1 MGYSLILQKKAC
13 GKRRPKGLKI
23 AIWKKE
29 IVLTDDL
36 VKAMGFGERDKV
48 VAFVNNGTS
57 PVTLA
62 IKKVAKDSAVG
73 NLLCRRRATNPFLFH
88 NKAACDMCGKGWYNI
103 TGQDGDIWLTDCP
116 VIIPRREEVSNG

>member
-1 MGYSLILQKKAC
+1 MGYLLISPKKAC
-13 GKRRPKGLKI
+13 GKRRTKGLKI
-23 AIWKKE
+23 VIWKEK

-36 VKAMGFGERDKV
+36 VKAMGFGEGDKV
-48 VAFVNNGTS
+48 VAFVNNGTC

-73 NLLCRRRATNPFLFH
+73 SILCRRRATSPPLFH
-88 NKAACDMCGKGWYNI
+88 YKAACDMCGKGWYNI
-103 TGQDGDIWLTDCP
+103 TGLDGDIWLTDCP